1 MPAGLEPD
9 PLEIGGGALS
19 ARRLAE
25 AARDSRPV
33 RLHPDALE
41 RMRAAQATLV
51 RVAATGARIYGVNTG
66 LGAVADTALP
76 PDDKAVQRRIVLAR
90 SVGVGPMATD
100 EQVRAILLARLAGF
114 AVGRS
119 GVSPAVA
126 AAYLAMLNAGIHPV
140 VPLTGSLGEAD
151 LAPLAH
157 VGAVLLGA
165 GIARYGNAIVPGA
178 EALARA
184 GLPVP
189 KLGLKDGLALVS
201 SNAASCGLAAL
212 VVADAEQA
220 LAALAASAALSFEAQ
235 RAGVSVLLPEV
246 VALHP
251 VPGQADIARTLLG
264 LLRGGDL
271 VLPGAA
277 RLLHD
282 PLSFRCTAPVLGAA
296 VASLRAATAAVE
308 LELNTSDD
316 NPAVLDAVLPTANF
330 DTTHLTLAFETLG
343 LALSRVGALTG
354 ARIVKLMSAAT
365 TGLPRFLTPH
375 AQASSGLA
383 PLQKTVAALVAEIQH
398 DAAPMPSWVLPVADG
413 LEDYATMALPVVRK
427 TAAIVGRLRLLA
439 AAELLTAAQAV
450 DLRAG
455 IRLGDGTARVQAA
468 VRTLVSPLDADR
480 ALSDD
485 LLALEAGL
493 CASGFDDIRAAL
505 FPVTPPLGPG

>member
-1 MPAGLEPD
+1 M
-9 PLEIGGGALS
+9 S
-19 ARRLAE
+19 ARLLAE
-25 AARDSRPV
+25 AARDGRPV

-41 RMRAAQATLV
+41 RVRTAHATLARAAAS
-51 RVAATGARIYGVNTG
+51 GARIYGVNTG
-66 LGAVADTALP
+66 LGAVADTAVP
-76 PDDKAVQRRIVLAR
+76 ADDEAVQRRIVLAR
-90 SVGVGPMATD
+90 SVGVGPVATD

-114 AVGRS
+114 AFGRS
-119 GVSPAVA
+119 GASPDVV
-126 AAYLAMLNAGIHPV
+126 AAYLAMLNAGIRPV

-157 VGAVLLGA
+157 VAAVLLGA
-165 GIARYGNAIVPGA
+165 GSARHGDATVPGA

-184 GLPVP
+184 GLSAPR
-189 KLGLKDGLALVS
+189 LGLKDGLALVS

-220 LAALAASAALSFEAQ
+220 LAALVASAALGFEAQ
-235 RAGVSVLLPEV
+235 RAGLSVLLPEV

-251 VPGQADIARTLLG
+251 VPGQADIARTMLG
-264 LLRGGDL
+264 LLRDGDL
-271 VLPGAA
+271 AGPGAA

-296 VASLRAATAAVE
+296 LASLRAATASVE
-308 LELNTSDD
+308 LEIGASDD
-316 NPAVLDAVLPTANF
+316 NPAVLDRVLPTASF

-343 LALSRVGALTG
+343 LALSRVAALTG

-365 TGLPRFLTPH
+365 TGLPRFLAPH
-375 AQASSGLA
+375 GHAASGLA
-383 PLQKTVAALVAEIQH
+383 PVQKTVAALVAEIQH
-398 DAAPMPSWVLPVADG
+398 DATPMPSWVLPVADG
-413 LEDYATMALPVVRK
+413 VEDYATMALPVVRK

-455 IRLGDGTARVQAA
+455 IRLGDGTAQVQAA

-480 ALSDD
+480 ALSEG
-485 LLALEAGL
+485 LLALDAGL
-493 CASGFDDIRAAL
+493 CASGFDGIRAEL
-505 FPVTPPLGPG
+505 FPVTQPPGRG